1 MQRRITSAINMDLI
15 NWIVRIPGSI
25 RRRTT
30 LKVSYLSDS
39 SSFHRSALAERMR
52 VDRNGSCLSIL
63 LLQLPEDRSTHRD
76 YQFLAGV
83 LEGRLRITDAAGL
96 LADGRI
102 GVLLPDTPP
111 AGAWKVASDICEV
124 YPVGHERPDCEV
136 LAYPDQHF
144 RGNEQSKRH
153 AKEPVAAPS
162 GTGANGNVESLFACA
177 VPFWKRSLDVTG
189 ATIGLIVATPLILL
203 AGAAIKFS
211 SRGPVFYSQEREG
224 LGGRRF
230 RIWKLRTM
238 RMNADQLKDQL
249 RPYSEQ
255 DGPAFKMMR
264 DPRITHVG
272 RILRRF
278 SLDELPQLW
287 NVLRGDMSLVGPRPL
302 PVDESLGC
310 LAWQRRRLQVTPGLT
325 CIWQIKG
332 RNVVPFEEWIRMDLE
347 YARRRSPW
355 LDLQLLV
362 RTPPALILAKGP
374 R

>member
-1 MQRRITSAINMDLI
+1 MDLI
-15 NWIVRIPGSI
+15 RWMVRIPGSL
-25 RRRTT
+25 RRRSPR
-30 LKVSYLSDS
+30 KVPYLLNVSN
-39 SSFHRSALAERMR
+39 FHSAALGERMR
-52 VDRNGSCLSIL
+52 VDRNSSCLSIL
-63 LLQLPEDRSTHRD
+63 LLRLPEDRATLRD
-76 YQFLAGV
+76 YKFLASV
-83 LEGRLRITDAAGL
+83 LERRLRITDTAGF
-96 LADGRI
+96 LADGRVA
-102 GVLLPDTPP
+102 VLLPDTPS

-124 YPVGHERPDCEV
+124 YPVGHERPDCDV
-136 LAYPDQHF
+136 LTYPEQHL
-144 RGNEQSKRH
+144 RGGEPSKRL
-153 AKEPVAAPS
+153 AKEPVAAPR
-162 GTGANGNVESLFACA
+162 GAGANDNVESLFACA
-177 VPFWKRSLDVTG
+177 VPLWKRSLDVAG
-189 ATIGLIVATPLILL
+189 ATFGLIATSPLIVL
-203 AGAAIKFS
+203 AGAAIKLS

-264 DPRITHVG
+264 DPRITRVG
-272 RILRRF
+272 RVLRRF

-310 LAWQRRRLQVTPGLT
+310 LAWQRRRLHVTPGLT

-355 LDLQLLV
+355 FDLQLLAS
-362 RTPPALILAKGP
+362 TPPALILAKGP